1 MTFSGVVSRNT
12 SPTTSLPS
20 AVTSLNATGTTLG
33 APLAQVASV
42 CPICQEAL
50 SDEESAEAPPAAEE
64 ARRFRGSVLTAGRGS
79 GWEPA
84 DTTVSA
90 EEHAKKSPPKWVVIY
105 GAGDEESA
113 EAPPAAE
120 EARRFRGS
128 VLTAGR
134 GSGWEPADTTV
145 SAEEHAKKSPPKWV
159 VIYGAGDEES
169 AEAPPAAEEARRFR
183 GSVLTAGRGSG
194 WEPADTTVSAEEHAK
209 KSPPKWVV
217 IYVITH
223 RFCCSHP
230 RISQGRGSVR
240 GKPLRVSPL
249 AFNHPPAGDHFCAAK
264 VPLQKRRDTHSCVSS
279 FLERATRLELATST
293 LARSRSTR

>member
-1 MTFSGVVSRNT
+1 MFHPRLYKTHPPTGRCSAGSAPRKRPFPAFSGTYPHLLCLLYYSGICRHFQVTMKFISGCVFTPAYGLPAYGLKAPSCCPRRGAATMTFSGVVSRTT

-105 GAGDEESA
+105 
-113 EAPPAAE
+113 
-120 EARRFRGS
+120 
-128 VLTAGR
+128 
-134 GSGWEPADTTV
+134 
-145 SAEEHAKKSPPKWV
+145 
-159 VIYGAGDEES
+159 
-169 AEAPPAAEEARRFR
+169 
-183 GSVLTAGRGSG
+183 
-194 WEPADTTVSAEEHAK
+194 
-209 KSPPKWVV
+209 
-217 IYVITH
+217 VITH

-249 AFNHPPAGDHFCAAK
+249 AFNHPPAGDRFCAAK
-264 VPLQKRRDTHSCVSS
+264 SPLQKKRPPKGC
-279 FLERATRLELATST
+279 
-293 LARSRSTR
+293 SR

>member
-1 MTFSGVVSRNT
+1 MKFISGCFYTRLWPQSTFLLSAPGVVTMTFSGVVSRNT

-42 CPICQEAL
+42 CPVCQEAL

-64 ARRFRGSVLTAGRGS
+64 ARRFRGSVLAAGRGS

-128 VLTAGR
+128 VPTAGR

-145 SAEEHAKKSPPKWV
+145 SAEEHAKKITTQMGGDLWSGRRGSNSLPRPWQGRALPDELRPQTAPLLRHLGASGRSRTNDTRIFSPLLYQLSYRGIWRPRR
-159 VIYGAGDEES
+159 GS
-169 AEAPPAAEEARRFR
+169 NPRPPA
-183 GSVLTAGRGSG
+183 
-194 WEPADTTVSAEEHAK
+194 
-209 KSPPKWVV
+209 
-217 IYVITH
+217 
-223 RFCCSHP
+223 
-230 RISQGRGSVR
+230 
-240 GKPLRVSPL
+240 
-249 AFNHPPAGDHFCAAK
+249 
-264 VPLQKRRDTHSCVSS
+264 
-279 FLERATRLELATST
+279 
-293 LARSRSTR
+293 

>member
-12 SPTTSLPS
+12 SPTASLLS

-50 SDEESAEAPPAAEE
+50 SD
-64 ARRFRGSVLTAGRGS
+64 
-79 GWEPA
+79 
-84 DTTVSA
+84 
-90 EEHAKKSPPKWVVIY
+90 K
-105 GAGDEESA
+105 
-113 EAPPAAE
+113 
-120 EARRFRGS
+120 
-128 VLTAGR
+128 
-134 GSGWEPADTTV
+134 
-145 SAEEHAKKSPPKWV
+145 
-159 VIYGAGDEES
+159 ES

-249 AFNHPPAGDHFCAAK
+249 AFNHPPAGDRFCAAK
-264 VPLQKRRDTHSCVSS
+264 SPLQKKRPPFKSVDIRKQAKTQ
-279 FLERATRLELATST
+279 
-293 LARSRSTR
+293 

>member
-12 SPTTSLPS
+12 SPTASLPS

-42 CPICQEAL
+42 CPVCQEAL

-64 ARRFRGSVLTAGRGS
+64 ARRFRGSVLA
-79 GWEPA
+79 
-84 DTTVSA
+84 
-90 EEHAKKSPPKWVVIY
+90 
-105 GAGDEESA
+105 
-113 EAPPAAE
+113 
-120 EARRFRGS
+120 
-128 VLTAGR
+128 
-134 GSGWEPADTTV
+134 
-145 SAEEHAKKSPPKWV
+145 
-159 VIYGAGDEES
+159 
-169 AEAPPAAEEARRFR
+169 
-183 GSVLTAGRGSG
+183 AGRGSG

-249 AFNHPPAGDHFCAAK
+249 AFNHPPAGDRFCAAK
-264 VPLQKRRDTHSCVSS
+264 SPLQKKRPPKGWSFFLQRTVKIDIFGFGVKGSTAYKIEPSYWMPASCAGLIFSS
-279 FLERATRLELATST
+279 GKSFRHHTLSLSIKYETTST
-293 LARSRSTR
+293 YCFKRDLRNMRFPAR

>member
-42 CPICQEAL
+42 CPVCQEAL

-64 ARRFRGSVLTAGRGS
+64 ARRFRGSVLAAGRGS

-128 VLTAGR
+128 VLAAGR

-159 VIYGAGDEES
+159 VIYGAGDEARTRYLDLGKVALYQMS
-169 AEAPPAAEEARRFR
+169 YARKRRRCCGTLVPPVGVEPTTR
-183 GSVLTAGRGSG
+183 G
-194 WEPADTTVSAEEHAK
+194 
-209 KSPPKWVV
+209 
-217 IYVITH
+217 
-223 RFCCSHP
+223 F
-230 RISQGRGSVR
+230 SVR
-240 GKPLRVSPL
+240 
-249 AFNHPPAGDHFCAAK
+249 C
-264 VPLQKRRDTHSCVSS
+264 
-279 FLERATRLELATST
+279 ST
-293 LARSRSTR
+293 N

>member
-12 SPTTSLPS
+12 SPTTSLLS
-20 AVTSLNATGTTLG
+20 AVTSLNAAGTTLG
-33 APLAQVASV
+33 APLAQTASV
-42 CPICQEAL
+42 CSVCQEAL
-50 SDEESAEAPPAAEE
+50 S
-64 ARRFRGSVLTAGRGS
+64 
-79 GWEPA
+79 
-84 DTTVSA
+84 
-90 EEHAKKSPPKWVVIY
+90 
-105 GAGDEESA
+105 
-113 EAPPAAE
+113 
-120 EARRFRGS
+120 
-128 VLTAGR
+128 
-134 GSGWEPADTTV
+134 
-145 SAEEHAKKSPPKWV
+145 
-159 VIYGAGDEES
+159 DEES

-249 AFNHPPAGDHFCAAK
+249 AFNHPPAGDRFCAAK
-264 VPLQKRRDTHSCVSS
+264 SPLQKKRPPKGWSFFWSGRRGSNSLPGIPRMAEPFAGALPH
-279 FLERATRLELATST
+279 LLI
-293 LARSRSTR
+293 

>member
-20 AVTSLNATGTTLG
+20 TVTSLNATGTTLD

-42 CPICQEAL
+42 CPVCQEAL
-50 SDEESAEAPPAAEE
+50 SGEEGAEAPPAAEE

-134 GSGWEPADTTV
+134 GSGWESADTTV

-159 VIYGAGDEES
+159 VIYGAGDEARTRYLDLGKVALYQMS
-169 AEAPPAAEEARRFR
+169 YARKRRRCCGTLVPPVGVEPTTR
-183 GSVLTAGRGSG
+183 G
-194 WEPADTTVSAEEHAK
+194 
-209 KSPPKWVV
+209 
-217 IYVITH
+217 
-223 RFCCSHP
+223 F
-230 RISQGRGSVR
+230 SVR
-240 GKPLRVSPL
+240 
-249 AFNHPPAGDHFCAAK
+249 C
-264 VPLQKRRDTHSCVSS
+264 
-279 FLERATRLELATST
+279 ST
-293 LARSRSTR
+293 N

>member
-1 MTFSGVVSRNT
+1 MTFSGVMSRNT

-90 EEHAKKSPPKWVVIY
+90 EEHAKKITTQMGGDLCDYPQVLLFAPSHIARKGECEGETFAGFPTRVQSPARRRPILRSKIAAPKKTTTQRVVVFF

-113 EAPPAAE
+113 EVPPAAE

-128 VLTAGR
+128 VPTAGR

-159 VIYGAGDEES
+159 VIFGAGDEARTRYLDLGKVALYQMS
-169 AEAPPAAEEARRFR
+169 YARKWRRCCGTLVPPVGVEPTTR
-183 GSVLTAGRGSG
+183 G
-194 WEPADTTVSAEEHAK
+194 
-209 KSPPKWVV
+209 
-217 IYVITH
+217 
-223 RFCCSHP
+223 F
-230 RISQGRGSVR
+230 SVR
-240 GKPLRVSPL
+240 
-249 AFNHPPAGDHFCAAK
+249 C
-264 VPLQKRRDTHSCVSS
+264 
-279 FLERATRLELATST
+279 ST
-293 LARSRSTR
+293 N